1 MHRIFGKQ
9 EKEVG
14 FYRPGAYLIPVRDG
28 NVAVAKVLDRLYL
41 LGGGIEGD
49 ETQEACIHREC
60 LEEAGYSCEINGPL
74 ASAEWYVLDEKQVQ
88 HHYPQYYYWGTL
100 LEKKNEPTECDHEL
114 VWIPMEQLRGK
125 MHLEMQNWALEQYW
139 EKMNDDML

>member
-9 EKEVG
+9 EKPVA

-28 NVAVAKVLDRLYL
+28 KVAVAKVFDRLYL

-49 ETQEACIHREC
+49 ETKEECVRREC
-60 LEEAGYSCEINGPL
+60 LEEAGCACEIKGFL

-88 HHYPQYYYWGTL
+88 HHYPQFYYWGTL
-100 LEKKNEPTECDHEL
+100 LEKSDEPTERDHEL
-114 VWIPMEQLRGK
+114 IWVPVEQLRGK
-125 MHLEMQNWALEQYW
+125 MHLEMQNWALEQYV
-139 EKMNDDML
+139 EKIK

>member
-14 FYRPGAYLIPVRDG
+14 FYRPGAYLVPVCDG
-28 NVAVAKVLDRLYL
+28 KVAVAKVGERRYL

-49 ETQEACIHREC
+49 ETREQCVHREC
-60 LEEAGYSCEINGPL
+60 LEEAGYRCRIDGFL
-74 ASAEWYVLDEKQVQ
+74 ASAEWYVLDEKGIQ
-88 HHYPQYYYWGTL
+88 HHYPQFYYWGTL
-100 LEKKNEPTECDHEL
+100 LEKQAEPTERDHEL
-114 VWIPMEQLRGK
+114 IWIPLEDLRGK

-139 EKMNDDML
+139 EKMKND